1 MVKHLWGHLMK
12 RSAAVAQLG
21 ERGTEDPEV
30 AGSIPAGGTNLIC
43 HMTLENYYSARN
55 SAVKTMALGLIFLLF
70 LPIGIPLSLIIIPF
84 LAGRSG
90 AKELPKDWHTTFIIT
105 VGGGCSLGLVF
116 ILYML
121 LSLSLGPALKLGIT
135 EPVML
140 GIVVTLIWGSFF
152 IGVRNSIGAKSE
164 TQINEEEWE
173 EEEKV
178 KKVQE
183 DVSEKN
189 SIAISEEVK
198 PNKVKKER
206 VKKKELKPKKDVK
219 DKLADLKSEF
229 KKTKKRS
236 AEVGALGKKR

>member
-1 MVKHLWGHLMK
+1 
-12 RSAAVAQLG
+12 
-21 ERGTEDPEV
+21 
-30 AGSIPAGGTNLIC
+30 
-43 HMTLENYYSARN
+43 
-55 SAVKTMALGLIFLLF
+55 MALGLIFLLF

-121 LSLSLGPALKLGIT
+121 LSLSLGPALKIGIT

-178 KKVQE
+178 QE
-183 DVSEKN
+183 DLSEKN

>member
-1 MVKHLWGHLMK
+1 MK
-12 RSAAVAQLG
+12 LSAAVAQLG

-43 HMTLENYYSARN
+43 HMTIENYYSARN
-55 SAVKTMALGLIFLLF
+55 SAVKTMAIGLVFLLF

-90 AKELPKDWHTTFIIT
+90 AKKLPKYWHTTFIIT

-116 ILYML
+116 ILYL
-121 LSLSLGPALKLGIT
+121 ILSLSLGPALKIGIT

-140 GIVVTLIWGSFF
+140 GAVVVLIWGSFF

-173 EEEKV
+173 QEEKV
-178 KKVQE
+178 NKGKENVP
-183 DVSEKN
+183 EKN
-189 SIAISEEVK
+189 GIAITEEVK
-198 PNKVKKER
+198 PKEVKKER
-206 VKKKELKPKKDVK
+206 TKKKELKPKKDVK

-236 AEVGALGKKR
+236 AKLGALGKKR

>member
-1 MVKHLWGHLMK
+1 MK
-12 RSAAVAQLG
+12 QSAAVAQLG

-43 HMTLENYYSARN
+43 HMTIENYYSARN
-55 SAVKTMALGLIFLLF
+55 SAVKTMAIGLVFLLF

-90 AKELPKDWHTTFIIT
+90 AKKLPKDWHTTFIIT

-116 ILYML
+116 ILYL
-121 LSLSLGPALKLGIT
+121 ILSLSLGPALKIGIT

-140 GIVVTLIWGSFF
+140 GAVVVLIWGSFF
-152 IGVRNSIGAKSE
+152 IGVKNSIGAKSE

-173 EEEKV
+173 QEEKV
-178 KKVQE
+178 NKGKENVP
-183 DVSEKN
+183 EK
-189 SIAISEEVK
+189 SGIAITEEVK
-198 PNKVKKER
+198 PKEVKKER
-206 VKKKELKPKKDVK
+206 TKKKELKPKKDVK

-236 AEVGALGKKR
+236 AKLGALGKKR